1 MVYPELQ
8 TLQTEVL
15 LQEVQLVMN
24 WLQATHVLLLA
35 RMNWLLTQEVQT
47 EDELQVLQLAR
58 LFVQRV
64 QVLTPFK

>member
-1 MVYPELQ
+1 M
-8 TLQTEVL
+8 
-15 LQEVQLVMN
+15 
-24 WLQATHVLLLA
+24 LLLA

-64 QVLTPFK
+64 QVLTPFR